1 MGRRTER
8 AARPIDDAF
17 WEALEEC
24 QADCVIY
31 GAMLCDYD
39 DQAGEELF
47 KEALDAILDGSRPWR
62 EGSELAAHMK
72 GCMRSLAWNSRVNQS
87 GLKLR
92 EVETDRDPEPI
103 AKQPTPQQQA
113 MNNEKNARLAKM
125 CDELAQDAKLGTL
138 EHRFW
143 QEVTKGVFDLDDIAE
158 NLDVARDVIR
168 DLMKRIREKAE
179 KLLQKHGY
187 RMEADDDSEDFDS
200 PPDEED
206 EYEMEAESGEE
217 P

>member
-17 WEALEEC
+17 WEALEKCQPEC
-24 QADCVIY
+24 LIY
-31 GAMLCDYD
+31 GSILCDD
-39 DQAGEELF
+39 DHQAGEELF

-62 EGSELAAHMK
+62 EGSELVAHIK
-72 GCMRSLAWNSRVNQS
+72 GCMRSLAWNDRVNQS
-87 GLKLR
+87 ALKLR
-92 EVETDRDPEPI
+92 ELKADRDPEPI

-125 CDELAQDAKLGTL
+125 CDELARDAKPGTL

-143 QEVTKGVFDLDDIAE
+143 QEVMKGVFDLDDIAH
-158 NLDVARDVIR
+158 NLGVSRDAIR
-168 DLMKRIREKAE
+168 DLMKRIHEKAE

-187 RMEADDDSEDFDS
+187 RMEADDDSEDFES